1 MKKEKSIIMNFFMNG
16 FLSIATLIFPLITFP
31 YASRVLNPSGIGAVS
46 YVTSV
51 ISYFLMFSQLGIP
64 TYGIRVCAQVRDDKE
79 KLSKTVHE
87 LLLINIVTSI
97 ISYVILF
104 LVTNTVPQL
113 SNDKELVY
121 IISITIAL
129 SAIGVEWLYKGLEE
143 YTYITVR
150 SIVFKAIALV
160 ALFLFVHTED
170 DYVVYGA
177 ISIFAASASNV
188 CNFINARKYIS
199 FGYQRDYNFKR
210 HLRPILIFFGMSCA
224 TTIYTNLDTVMLG
237 TMCNN
242 QTVGLYNAAIKIKSI
257 LVCLITSLGAVLLP
271 RASYYIKNG
280 NKTGFV
286 EILNKALL
294 FVTWASIPVCV
305 YFMFYAKECIL
316 FLAGEKYLESIPI
329 MQALMPTIV
338 FIGFSNIIGMQVLV
352 PYGKEKYVFYSE
364 VAGAMTDFF
373 INILLIPKIGALGA
387 AIGTL
392 VAEAIVL
399 LIQIFLVSRVQRLSF
414 DFKYLIKIIVIS
426 IIVIIVTIPV
436 KNFQCNL
443 FFTLTISLVGFAVV
457 FLGILLLTRDRMT
470 TYIVKKLK
478 GIKGAE

>member
-1 MKKEKSIIMNFFMNG
+1 MNG

-31 YASRVLNPSGIGAVS
+31 YASRVLNPSGVGAVS

-51 ISYFLMFSQLGIP
+51 VSYFLMFSQLGIP

-87 LLLINIVTSI
+87 LLFINILTSI

-104 LVTNTVPQL
+104 LVTSTVPQL
-113 SNDKELVY
+113 SGEKELVY

-150 SIVFKAIALV
+150 SIVFKAIALI

-177 ISIFAASASNV
+177 ISIFAASASNI
-188 CNFINARKYIS
+188 CNFINVRKYIS
-199 FGYQRDYNFKR
+199 FGYQGNYNFKR
-210 HLRPILIFFGMSCA
+210 HLKPILVFFGMSCA

-237 TMCNN
+237 TLCNN
-242 QTVGLYNAAIKIKSI
+242 QIVGYYNAAIKIKSI

-271 RASYYIKNG
+271 RASYYIETGK
-280 NKTGFV
+280 KTEFV
-286 EILNKALL
+286 GILNKALL
-294 FVTWASIPVCV
+294 FVTWVSVPVCI
-305 YFMFYAKECIL
+305 YFMCYSKECIL
-316 FLAGEKYLESIPI
+316 FLAGEKYLKSIPI
-329 MQALMPTIV
+329 MQTLMPTII
-338 FIGFSNIIGMQVLV
+338 FIGYSNIIGMQVLV

-364 VAGAMTDFF
+364 VAGALTDFL
-373 INILLIPKIGALGA
+373 INIVLIPKIGALGA

-392 VAEAIVL
+392 VAEALVL
-399 LIQIFLVSRVQRLSF
+399 LIQIFLVRRVQCLTF
-414 DFKYLIKIIVIS
+414 DFKYLIKIIIVS
-426 IIVIIVTIPV
+426 IIALIATVPV

-443 FFTLTISLVGFAVV
+443 FFSLTISLVGFAIV

-470 TYIVKKLK
+470 TYIIKKLK
-478 GIKGAE
+478 GIKG